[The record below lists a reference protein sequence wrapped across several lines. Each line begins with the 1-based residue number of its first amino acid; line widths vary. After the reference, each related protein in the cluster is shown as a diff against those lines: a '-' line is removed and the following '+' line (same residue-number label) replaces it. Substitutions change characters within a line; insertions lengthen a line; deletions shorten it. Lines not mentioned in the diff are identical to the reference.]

1 MTTLLLPSS
10 PGAPSARRPVCAVV
24 VDLAGSTSLA
34 HRLPLEHYTAVMGEL
49 MQVLYLHLEML
60 RGHVLQHQGDAVIC
74 LWDIEDTPYALEAAL
89 TAHARAADL
98 SLARLLGEHLQLRC
112 GVACGEVMM
121 GVIGGIEAA
130 YGLPVNLARR
140 LCDAGQRGWTLT
152 CANTPLYAPHA
163 ELTPSDPLPLRGFP
177 EPCLSYR
184 ASASGVSVTGLQN
197 SSHMKIV

>member
-1 MTTLLLPSS
+1 MTTLLLPPSP
-10 PGAPSARRPVCAVV
+10 PGAPSTRRPVCAVV
-24 VDLAGSTSLA
+24 VDLVGSTSLA
-34 HRLPLEHYTAVMGEL
+34 HRLPLEHYTALMGEL

-89 TAHARAADL
+89 TAHARAAGL
-98 SLARLLGEHLQLRC
+98 GLAQLLGEELHLRC

-152 CANTPLYAPHA
+152 CSTVARYATGA
-163 ELTPSDPLPLRGFP
+163 VLTP
-177 EPCLSYR
+177 
-184 ASASGVSVTGLQN
+184 
-197 SSHMKIV
+197 

>member
-1 MTTLLLPSS
+1 MTTLLLPPAP

-24 VDLAGSTSLA
+24 VDLVGSTSLA
-34 HRLPLEHYTAVMGEL
+34 HRLPLEHYTALMGEL

-74 LWDIEDTPYALEAAL
+74 LWDIDDTPYALEAAL
-89 TAHARAADL
+89 TAHARAA
-98 SLARLLGEHLQLRC
+98 SLGLAQLLGEDLQLRC

-140 LCDAGQRGWTLT
+140 LCDAAAPGETLV
-152 CANTPLYAPHA
+152 CASVVAQGCGPGLPVAHPLP
-163 ELTPSDPLPLRGFP
+163 PLRGFGP
-177 EPCLSYR
+177 DC
-184 ASASGVSVTGLQN
+184 SAYSVTLPPGRVTGGI
-197 SSHMKIV
+197 KAG